1 MSARLTIRGLSVN
14 YGGVRAVDDV
24 DISVEPS
31 TIVGLIGPNGAG
43 TTTTI
48 DAITGFTASRGHV
61 ELDGE
66 LLDGMSAHQRARRGL
81 VRTFQSVEL
90 FDDLTVQQNLEVAAT
105 TAHWWSPLV
114 DAIAPR
120 RGRTIEVAWAL
131 DAVGLVDAGSARP
144 PDLSHGQRRLV
155 ALARALVGKPK
166 VLLLDEPAA
175 GLDTDE
181 TAALGQLLRTMPDRG
196 VGVLLVDH
204 DMSLVLSVCAEVVV
218 LDFGRVIATGA
229 PAEIRRDPTVIAAY
243 LGRSE
248 EAS

>member
-1 MSARLTIRGLSVN
+1 MSARLSIRSLSVN
-14 YGGVRAVDDV
+14 YGGVRAVDEV
-24 DISVEPS
+24 DITVEPS

-43 TTTTI
+43 KTTTI

-66 LLDGMSAHQRARRGL
+66 LLDAMNAHQRARRGL

-90 FDDLTVQQNLEVAAT
+90 FDDLSVRQNLEVAAT
-105 TAHWWSPLV
+105 PERWWSPFV
-114 DAIAPR
+114 DAVAPR
-120 RGRTIEVAWAL
+120 RSRAIDVDWAL
-131 DAVGLVDAGSARP
+131 DAVGLAGSASARP

-155 ALARALVGKPK
+155 ALARALVGRPK

-181 TAALGQLLRTMPDRG
+181 TAALGQLLRTMPERG

-204 DMSLVLSVCAEVVV
+204 DMSLVLSACSEVVV
-218 LDFGRVIATGA
+218 LDFGRVIAAGA
-229 PAEIRRDPTVIAAY
+229 PSEIRRDPIVIAAY
-243 LGRSE
+243 LGRNEDVS
-248 EAS
+248 